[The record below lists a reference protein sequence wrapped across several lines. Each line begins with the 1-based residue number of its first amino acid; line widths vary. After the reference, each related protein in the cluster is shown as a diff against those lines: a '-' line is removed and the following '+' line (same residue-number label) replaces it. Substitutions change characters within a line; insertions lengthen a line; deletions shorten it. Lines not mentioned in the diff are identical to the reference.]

1 MHDEAAPHYEDM
13 INNMMKGHEWL
24 LKELGAVPR
33 IGWHVD
39 PFGHSTANPRLFA
52 DMGFDAWM
60 FARISWDDK
69 DQRLKDQSMNFLWR
83 PMKEHFGN
91 QKEIF
96 TAVMQDH
103 YCWSQGMWYDERE
116 DLTND
121 DPVVDDPRLDDF
133 NADDKVVQFE
143 DYIKDMNDNYRG
155 NHMMVP
161 MGCDFTHANARQAF
175 ENMDRF
181 INYFNSHTDENIVLQ
196 YSTPGEYLDALHA
209 QDLTWPVKYDD
220 MFPYA
225 DNPQDFWTGYF
236 ASRMSAKK

>member
-1 MHDEAAPHYEDM
+1 
-13 INNMMKGHEWL
+13 
-24 LKELGAVPR
+24 
-33 IGWHVD
+33 
-39 PFGHSTANPRLFA
+39 
-52 DMGFDAWM
+52 
-60 FARISWDDK
+60 
-69 DQRLKDQSMNFLWR
+69 
-83 PMKEHFGN
+83 
-91 QKEIF
+91 
-96 TAVMQDH
+96 MQDH

-133 NADDKVVQFE
+133 NADDKIVQFE

-209 QDLTWPVKYDD
+209 QEITWPVKYDD

-236 ASRMSAKK
+236 ASRMSAKKQVRDAQANLHASGEILSKAVLD